1 MLLLNE
7 VDLQEHKGKIE
18 ARARV
23 CIHDKPYL
31 QLWEKKEQANYFPT
45 IVPYKLHV

>member
-23 CIHDKPYL
+23 CIHDKLYL
-31 QLWEKKEQANYFPT
+31 QLWEKKRAS
-45 IVPYKLHV
+45 